1 MNSIS
6 IWLSNLR
13 PIQVLLSTLLLF
25 TLVFASGFP
34 ALAARSGSNPSNGA
48 NANNGAVHL
57 DEIQDRT
64 QEAVENPELSL
75 NPLDK
80 LPEDGLNEVQ
90 GTADRDKMLN
100 NSNS

>member
-6 IWLSNLR
+6 TWLSNLR
-13 PIQVLLSTLLLF
+13 PMQILLSTLLLF
-25 TLVFASGFP
+25 TLVSASGFP
-34 ALAARSGSNPSNGA
+34 ALAARSGPNPRNGA
-48 NANNGAVHL
+48 NANNGTVHL

-64 QEAVENPELSL
+64 QEAVEKPELSL

>member
-6 IWLSNLR
+6 TWLSNLR

-34 ALAARSGSNPSNGA
+34 ALAARSGTNPNNGA

-57 DEIQDRT
+57 DEIQDRA
-64 QEAVENPELSL
+64 QEAVENPEVSL
-75 NPLDK
+75 NPLEK

-90 GTADRDKMLN
+90 GTADRDKMVN
-100 NSNS
+100 